1 MPADDTAA
9 RAARFGEG
17 FLFDAWYYV
26 ALSRAVKTGKLK
38 RYEILGEPV
47 LISRGQDGQVFAIR
61 DVCPHRAA
69 PAV

>member
-38 RYEILGEPV
+38 LLVGHDAGPK
-47 LISRGQDGQVFAIR
+47 
-61 DVCPHRAA
+61 
-69 PAV
+69 